1 MSKRQQLI
9 DTALDL
15 FYRHGVR
22 AIGINEVLKASAVAK
37 RTLYSHF
44 DSKDALVLAALQ
56 HRHETFLGWLE
67 RHIEHAAS
75 NEEMVQKLFAALGRW
90 FRSDDAVLGDFRGCF
105 FINTSAEF
113 SDPDSPI
120 SQACRAHKRDVRKL
134 IGRHLPKADESLADT
149 IFLLKE
155 GAITT
160 AYLTGDGDQL
170 VEQCLS
176 ALQGLVST

>member
-1 MSKRQQLI
+1 MSKRQQLM
-9 DTALDL
+9 DTALEL

-22 AIGINEVLKASAVAK
+22 AIGINEVLKASTVAK

-44 DSKDALVLAALQ
+44 DSKDELVLAALQ
-56 HRHETFLGWLE
+56 CRHDTFLSWLE
-67 RHIEHAAS
+67 SNIEQSSS
-75 NEEMVQKLFAALGRW
+75 NDEMIQKLFAALRRW
-90 FRSDDAVLGDFRGCF
+90 FRSDDPTLGAFRGCF

-134 IGRHLPKADESLADT
+134 IGRHLPRADESLADT

-160 AYLTGDGDQL
+160 AYLTGDGDQV